1 MGGIAFDQFSSE
13 LHSFLQLYLYSLISL
28 PVLFHPLALK
38 RAKMK
43 RLELWKKAN
52 ELKHISNCLAK
63 GALAKFGCLGL
74 SEHFSIQITVSQK
87 Q

>member
-1 MGGIAFDQFSSE
+1 MGDIAFDQFSSG
-13 LHSFLQLYLYSLISL
+13 LHSFLPLYLYSLICL
-28 PVLFHPLALK
+28 PVLFHPLALI
-38 RAKMK
+38 K

-63 GALAKFGCLGL
+63 GALAKFGSAGL
-74 SEHFSIQITVSQK
+74 SEHFSIQITVSLK